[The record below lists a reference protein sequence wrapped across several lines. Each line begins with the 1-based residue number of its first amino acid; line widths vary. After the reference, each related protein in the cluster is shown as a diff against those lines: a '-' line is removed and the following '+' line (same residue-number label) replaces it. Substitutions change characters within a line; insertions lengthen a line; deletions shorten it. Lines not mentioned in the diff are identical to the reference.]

1 MSLAQGREFL
11 AIPGPSVI
19 PDRVIQA
26 MARPAVNIYEGELY
40 EITLGLLADLKKVAR
55 TTGESFI
62 HIGNGHAA
70 WEAAIT
76 NTLSSG
82 DKVLVLES
90 GRFAVGWG
98 ENAAQLGVEV
108 EVLNAMPSR
117 AVDPAAVE
125 ARLRADRAH
134 AIKAVLV
141 VQIDTASSVWNDI
154 AAIRRAI
161 DAAGHP
167 ALFMVD
173 VIASQGCVPFEMDAW
188 GVDVTVGGA
197 QKGLMTPP
205 GLAFTWANE
214 KAMAAHRAAGL
225 RTTYHDW
232 TPRLETPHYRKYCG
246 TPPIHLLFA
255 LRAALD
261 MLFAEGLENAWTRHT
276 VLARAVRAAIAAWGA
291 DGPLAFAVP
300 ETAERADSVTTVLT
314 GKADGEALRAFCARE
329 LGLVL
334 GVALGPYEGRA
345 FRIGHM
351 GWLNPPMLLGALAAT
366 EVGLKASGIP
376 HGAGALEAAAAVIAG
391 HLRPVSAEPFEGRPA
406 PVGRVSGARQS
417 PVPAD

>member
-1 MSLAQGREFL
+1 MTLSQGREFL

-26 MARPAVNIYEGELY
+26 MARPAVNIYDGELHA
-40 EITLGLLADLKKVAR
+40 ITLGLLADLKAVAR

-62 HIGNGHAA
+62 HVGNGHAA
-70 WEAAIT
+70 WEAALT
-76 NTLSSG
+76 NTLSRG
-82 DKVLVLES
+82 DRALVLES

-98 ENAAQLGVEV
+98 EMAAQLGVEV
-108 EVLNAMPSR
+108 EVLNARPGR

-125 ARLRADRAH
+125 ARLRADRGH
-134 AIKAVLV
+134 AIRAVLV
-141 VQIDTASSVWNDI
+141 VQVDTASSVVNDV

-173 VIASQGCVPFEMDAW
+173 VIASQGCVPYEMDGW

-205 GLAFTWANE
+205 GIAFTWANA
-214 KAMAAHRAAGL
+214 KAMEAHRRAGL

-232 TPRLETPHYRKYCG
+232 TLRLEDPHYRKYCG

-261 MLFAEGLENAWTRHT
+261 MLFAEGLENAWARHA
-276 VLARAVRAAIAAWGA
+276 VLARAVRAAVEAWGA
-291 DGPLAFAVP
+291 GGPLRFAVP
-300 ETAERADSVTTVLT
+300 EPSERADSVTTVLT
-314 GKADGEALRAFCARE
+314 GDADGEGLRRFCAAN

-334 GVALGPYEGRA
+334 GVALGSYEGRA
-345 FRIGHM
+345 FRVGHM
-351 GWLNPPMLLGALAAT
+351 GWLNPPMLLGALGAA
-366 EVGLKASGIP
+366 EVGMKACGVP
-376 HGAGALEAAAAVIAG
+376 HGAGALDAAAAVIAG
-391 HLRPVSAEPFEGRPA
+391 HF
-406 PVGRVSGARQS
+406 AR
-417 PVPAD
+417 D